1 MPNNYFSI
9 RDSGVITCYVAT
21 EFESITEI
29 IAALAKAFRHP
40 MVNPHEPEAEKAHLL
55 THSGAQF
62 QPITEEVWRA
72 HVEALKKHP
81 SGDRRIE
88 LNFDTD
94 CARFTD
100 WRSGQYASIT
110 GSLCRIINAYD
121 SALIGGRRLDGDRF
135 AERIAFLCD
144 VDIIRS
150 TPTSASGPIKAG
162 MEQSQ

>member
-40 MVNPHEPEAEKAHLL
+40 MVNPREPEAEKAHLL

-72 HVEALKKHP
+72 HVEALK
-81 SGDRRIE
+81 
-88 LNFDTD
+88 N
-94 CARFTD
+94 
-100 WRSGQYASIT
+100 RSA
-110 GSLCRIINAYD
+110 
-121 SALIGGRRLDGDRF
+121 
-135 AERIAFLCD
+135 
-144 VDIIRS
+144 
-150 TPTSASGPIKAG
+150 PTSVGGPIKAG